1 MGVVNIIMG
10 FFAAILIATG
20 IKKEEPLNP
29 EDRKPKV
36 EILEQHKVIDRNFDY
51 EELRKKAKELLAKPF
66 KEPKK
71 SINKSLAE
79 LNYDKYKNIKFLS
92 EKSIW
97 RGEGN
102 PFQLQ
107 FLHPGYIYDYN
118 VLINEVRKNKAFP
131 IFYNT
136 DYFDFSELQLK
147 EKASTELG
155 FSGFKIHYPI
165 NTQEHTD
172 EFVVFQGASYFR
184 AVSQNQFYGLSARG
198 LATNTGMPY
207 PEDFPIFKE
216 FWIRKPSS
224 GEDSIK
230 VYALMDGKS
239 AVGAYE
245 FEFFP
250 GKQTETIVN
259 AEIILRKEV
268 DRLGLAPLTSMY
280 WYGENSEANHPST
293 YPEVHDSDG
302 LLVLNAN
309 DEWIWRPLENPK
321 KPTINSFISENVK
334 GFGLLQRDREFS
346 SYEDSEM
353 KYHLRPG
360 AWIEPKENWGKG
372 SVQLY
377 RMPTK
382 EDSVDN
388 IGAFWVPEEMPKVGE
403 PFSFSYK
410 IFWINQNPNQKTIS
424 DVVAT
429 RMKSVPK
436 ENDSYI
442 YQIDF
447 KGGKL
452 KGIENS
458 SELEAV
464 VTATDSAQISE
475 ITIQR
480 IPETEK
486 WRCSFK
492 LNSKANGKSIELKA
506 FLKKGDSVITES
518 WTYTLELQ

>member
-1 MGVVNIIMG
+1 MGVVNLIMG
-10 FFAAILIATG
+10 IVAAVLIATG
-20 IKKEEPLNP
+20 IKKEEPVNP
-29 EDRKPKV
+29 QEKRTKV
-36 EILEQHKVIDRNFDY
+36 EILEKHKIVERSFDY
-51 EELRKKAKELLAKPF
+51 EELRKKAKELLSKPY

-71 SINKSLAE
+71 TITKSLAE
-79 LNYDKYKNIKFLS
+79 LNYDKYKDIRFLP

-97 RGEGN
+97 REEGS

-118 VLINEVRKNKAFP
+118 VLINEVKNSKSFP
-131 IFYNT
+131 IYYNSS
-136 DYFDFSELQLK
+136 YFDFSAIQLK
-147 EKASTELG
+147 EKNSNEIG
-155 FSGFKIHYPI
+155 FSGFKVHYPI
-165 NTQEHTD
+165 NTDEHTD
-172 EFVVFQGASYFR
+172 EFLVFQGATYFR

-207 PEDFPIFKE
+207 AEDFPIFKE
-216 FWIRKPSS
+216 FWIKKPASKD
-224 GEDSIK
+224 ESIK
-230 VYALMDGKS
+230 IYALMDGKS

-245 FEFFP
+245 FEFIP
-250 GKQTETIVN
+250 GKITETRVK

-268 DRLGLAPLTSMY
+268 DRLGIAPLTSMY
-280 WYGENSEANHPST
+280 WYGENSEASHPSA
-293 YPEVHDSDG
+293 YPEIHDSDG

-321 KPTINSFISENVK
+321 KPTLNSFSSENVR

-360 AWIEPKENWGKG
+360 AWVEPEGDWGKG

-377 RMPTK
+377 RSPTK
-382 EDSVDN
+382 QDSDDN
-388 IGAFWVPEEMPKVGE
+388 IGAFWVPDEMPKVGE
-403 PFSFSYK
+403 ALNLSYK
-410 IFWINQNPNQKTIS
+410 IFWVNQNPNSKTIA

-429 RMKSVPK
+429 RVKPVPK
-436 ENDSYI
+436 ETDSYI

-452 KGIENS
+452 KGVENPS
-458 SELEAV
+458 DLEAV
-464 VTATDSAQISE
+464 VTATESAGVSE
-475 ITIQR
+475 ITVQK

-492 LNSKANGKSIELKA
+492 LTHKANSKPVELKA
-506 FLKKGDSVITES
+506 FLKKSDSVITES
-518 WTYTLELQ
+518 WTYTLEL

>member
-1 MGVVNIIMG
+1 MGVVNLIMG
-10 FFAAILIATG
+10 FFAAVLIATG
-20 IKKEEPLNP
+20 IKKEEPSNI

-36 EILEQHKVIDRNFDY
+36 EILEQHKIIERSFDY
-51 EELRKKAKELLAKPF
+51 EELRKKVKELLSKPY
-66 KEPKK
+66 KESKK
-71 SINKSLAE
+71 SITKNLAE
-79 LNYDKYKNIKFLS
+79 LNYDKYKKIRFLP

-97 RGEGN
+97 REEGSR
-102 PFQLQ
+102 FQLQ

-118 VLINEVRKNKAFP
+118 VLINEVRNSKIYP
-131 IFYNT
+131 IYYNSS
-136 DYFDFSELQLK
+136 YFDFSAIQMK
-147 EKASTELG
+147 ENTLNEIG

-165 NTQEHTD
+165 NTEEHTD

-184 AVSQNQFYGLSARG
+184 SVSQYQFYGLSARG
-198 LATNTGMPY
+198 LATNTAMPY

-216 FWIRKPSS
+216 FWIKKPSTKD
-224 GEDSIK
+224 ESIK

-239 AVGAYE
+239 VVGIYE

-250 GKQTETIVN
+250 GKVTETLVK
-259 AEIILRKEV
+259 AEITLRKEV
-268 DRLGLAPLTSMY
+268 DRLGIAPLTSMY
-280 WYGENSEANHPST
+280 WYGENSEANHPSA

-302 LLVLNAN
+302 LLILNAN

-321 KPTINSFISENVK
+321 KPTINSFSSENVK

-360 AWIEPKENWGKG
+360 AWIQPNGNWGKG

-377 RMPTK
+377 RIPTK
-382 EDSVDN
+382 QDSDDN
-388 IGAFWVPEEMPKVGE
+388 IGTFWVPEEMPKVGE
-403 PFSFSYK
+403 PYTFSYK
-410 IFWINQNPNQKTIS
+410 IFWINQNPNDKTIA
-424 DVVAT
+424 DVIAT
-429 RMKSVPK
+429 RVKPIPK
-436 ENDSYI
+436 ELDSFL

-452 KGIENS
+452 KGNELA

-464 VTATDSAQISE
+464 ITSSEQGLISD
-475 ITIQR
+475 ITILKV
-480 IPETEK
+480 PETDK

-492 LNSKANGKSIELKA
+492 LTVKANGKPIELKA
-506 FLKKGDSVITES
+506 FLKKDDSVVTES
-518 WTYTLELQ
+518 WTYTLEL

>member
-165 NTQEHTD
+165 NTQEI
-172 EFVVFQGASYFR
+172 GR
-184 AVSQNQFYGLSARG
+184 AHV
-198 LATNTGMPY
+198 
-207 PEDFPIFKE
+207 
-216 FWIRKPSS
+216 
-224 GEDSIK
+224 
-230 VYALMDGKS
+230 
-239 AVGAYE
+239 
-245 FEFFP
+245 
-250 GKQTETIVN
+250 
-259 AEIILRKEV
+259 
-268 DRLGLAPLTSMY
+268 
-280 WYGENSEANHPST
+280 
-293 YPEVHDSDG
+293 
-302 LLVLNAN
+302 
-309 DEWIWRPLENPK
+309 
-321 KPTINSFISENVK
+321 
-334 GFGLLQRDREFS
+334 
-346 SYEDSEM
+346 
-353 KYHLRPG
+353 
-360 AWIEPKENWGKG
+360 
-372 SVQLY
+372 
-377 RMPTK
+377 
-382 EDSVDN
+382 
-388 IGAFWVPEEMPKVGE
+388 
-403 PFSFSYK
+403 
-410 IFWINQNPNQKTIS
+410 
-424 DVVAT
+424 
-429 RMKSVPK
+429 
-436 ENDSYI
+436 
-442 YQIDF
+442 
-447 KGGKL
+447 
-452 KGIENS
+452 
-458 SELEAV
+458 
-464 VTATDSAQISE
+464 
-475 ITIQR
+475 
-480 IPETEK
+480 
-486 WRCSFK
+486 
-492 LNSKANGKSIELKA
+492 
-506 FLKKGDSVITES
+506 
-518 WTYTLELQ
+518 